1 MEANRLKN
9 TYTPWKAG
17 GEQMKIIVA
26 GSSGLIGSRL
36 VEKLDGQGHQVIRL
50 RHGELIGSS
59 SHGATWNP
67 SASKVDLS
75 QLGQVDAVINLA
87 GEPIGTSR
95 WTASKRQKIVES
107 RENGSRILV
116 EAMSKM
122 EKPPKCF
129 LNGSAIG
136 YYGDT
141 GDSVVD
147 EDRESG
153 DGFLAEVCIRNEAA
167 ANKATA
173 LGVRVVH
180 LRTGIVLAKNGGV
193 LKKQLPLFAIGLGG
207 KLASGKQYLSW
218 VHIDDEVSGII
229 FALDNEI
236 SGPLNLTSPNP
247 VTNAEFTKTLA
258 AIMVRPS
265 FLTVPKIALN
275 TVMGAEITQE
285 MLLVSQKVAPKKLV
299 LSGFRFQYPNLEG
312 ALRNIISG

>member
-1 MEANRLKN
+1 
-9 TYTPWKAG
+9 
-17 GEQMKIIVA
+17 MKIIVA
-26 GSSGLIGSRL
+26 GSSGLIGSKL
-36 VEKLDGQGHQVIRL
+36 VERLESQGHQVIRM

-59 SHGATWNP
+59 SHSATWNP

-75 QLGQVDAVINLA
+75 QVGQVDAVVNLA

-95 WTASKRQKIVES
+95 WTTSKRQKIVES

-122 EKPPKCF
+122 ETPPKCF

-141 GDSVVD
+141 GDSAVD
-147 EDRESG
+147 EDQESG
-153 DGFLAEVCIRNEAA
+153 EGFLAEVCIRNEAA
-167 ANKATA
+167 AEKASA

-193 LKKQLPLFAIGLGG
+193 LKKQLPLFALGLGG
-207 KLASGKQYLSW
+207 RLGSGKQNLSW
-218 VHIDDEVSGII
+218 VHIEDEVNGII
-229 FALDNEI
+229 FALETEVH
-236 SGPLNLTSPNP
+236 GPLNLTSPNS
-247 VTNAEFTKTLA
+247 VTNSEFTKTLA

-265 FLTVPKIALN
+265 FLAVPKLALE
-275 TVMGAEITQE
+275 VVVGAEITHE

-299 LSGFRFQYPNLEG
+299 LNGFRFQFPNLEG

>member
-1 MEANRLKN
+1 
-9 TYTPWKAG
+9 
-17 GEQMKIIVA
+17 MKIIVA
-26 GSSGLIGSRL
+26 GSSGLIGSKL
-36 VEKLDGQGHQVIRL
+36 VERLESQGHQVIRM

-59 SHGATWNP
+59 SHSATWNP

-75 QLGQVDAVINLA
+75 QVGQVDAVVNLA

-95 WTASKRQKIVES
+95 WTTSKRQKIVES

-122 EKPPKCF
+122 ETPPKCF

-141 GDSVVD
+141 GDSAVD
-147 EDRESG
+147 EDQESG
-153 DGFLAEVCIRNEAA
+153 EGFLAEVCIRNEAA
-167 ANKATA
+167 AEKASA

-193 LKKQLPLFAIGLGG
+193 LKKQLPLFALGLGG
-207 KLASGKQYLSW
+207 RLGSGKQNLSW
-218 VHIDDEVSGII
+218 VHIEDEVNGII
-229 FALDNEI
+229 FALETEVH
-236 SGPLNLTSPNP
+236 GPLNLTSPNS
-247 VTNAEFTKTLA
+247 VTNSEFTKTLA

-265 FLTVPKIALN
+265 FLAVPKLALEAVVG
-275 TVMGAEITQE
+275 TEITHE

-299 LSGFRFQYPNLEG
+299 LNGFRFQFPNLEG

>member
-1 MEANRLKN
+1 
-9 TYTPWKAG
+9 
-17 GEQMKIIVA
+17 MKIVVA

-36 VEKLDGQGHQVIRL
+36 VERLSHLGHKVIRL
-50 RHGELIGSS
+50 RHGELMNSS
-59 SHGATWNP
+59 TESATWNP
-67 SASKVDLS
+67 SASMIDLS
-75 QLGQVDAVINLA
+75 QVGQVDAIVNLA

-95 WTASKRQKIVES
+95 WTTSKRQRIVES

-116 EAMSKM
+116 EAMGKM
-122 EKPPKCF
+122 ETPPKCF

-153 DGFLAEVCIRNEAA
+153 EGFLAEVCIRNEAA
-167 ANKATA
+167 AEKATA

-207 KLASGKQYLSW
+207 RLGSGKQHLSW
-218 VHIDDEVSGII
+218 VHIDDEVSGIV
-229 FALDNEI
+229 FALETEI
-236 SGPLNLTSPNP
+236 TGPVNLTSPNP
-247 VTNAEFTKTLA
+247 VTNSEFTKTLA
-258 AIMVRPS
+258 NIMVRPS
-265 FLTVPKIALN
+265 FLSVPRIALDA
-275 TVMGAEITQE
+275 VMGAEITQE

-299 LSGFRFQYPNLEG
+299 LNGFRFQYPNLEG
-312 ALRNIISG
+312 ALRSIISG